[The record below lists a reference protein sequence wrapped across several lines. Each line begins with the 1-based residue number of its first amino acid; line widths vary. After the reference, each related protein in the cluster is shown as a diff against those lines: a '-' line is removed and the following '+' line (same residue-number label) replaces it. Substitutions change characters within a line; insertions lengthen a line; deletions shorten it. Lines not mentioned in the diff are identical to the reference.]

1 MRVNNKKNDN
11 NLLKVVNPKLAKKL
25 ADLGFVYML
34 EKYNNQDVYVFQANT
49 DLVKFLNYSNCS
61 NSDFY
66 CSKKLTF

>member
-1 MRVNNKKNDN
+1 MNDKKNNN
-11 NLLKVVNPKLAKKL
+11 NLLKVLNPKLAKKL

-49 DLVKFLNYSNCS
+49 DLIKFLNYSNCD

-66 CSKKLTF
+66 YSKKLTF